1 MELLSIEHIN
11 ENYLFYSDL
20 RSVKKWMSIN
30 KLNII
35 RLGKKYFIREDEFV
49 NMINKIAGG
58 EITIKNIRVKPQ
70 VMNNSEKGIY
80 AQLLRTI

>member
-20 RSVKKWMSIN
+20 RSVKKWMAIN